1 MGALRCKWYIARVPS
16 SRARLGQNVVALA
29 AVSFFTDMSSEMIY
43 PLLPVF
49 LTTTLG
55 ASAGMLGLIEGA
67 AETTAALL
75 KLASGWWSDRVQR
88 RKPLVVFGYAL
99 ASVARPLI
107 AAAQSAGQVLAIR
120 LTDRVGKGLR
130 GAPRDALIADS
141 ADPAFRGRA
150 FGVQRAADHAG
161 AVVGPLL
168 AFALLQW
175 WGVGMRSVFWLAAI
189 PAAASV
195 AIVVYGVRETGAGRA
210 RGAMERAPAPAFAVP
225 GGAMVDASEARA
237 LPGTF
242 WGYLAVLLVFTL
254 GNSTDAFLL
263 VRARQLGVPVALIP
277 ILWALLHV
285 VKSAASTPGGA
296 LSDRAGRVPSI
307 VAGWT
312 VYALVYVG
320 FAFASA
326 PWHAWALFAAYGLV
340 FALTEGP
347 ERALVADIVGA
358 ARRGTAYGFFNLTIG
373 LGALPAS
380 VMFGVL
386 WDCFGA
392 GVAFGTGAA
401 LAMIAAGG
409 LALLRPETAT
419 TTHPNSANDSE

>member
-1 MGALRCKWYIARVPS
+1 VGALRCKWYIAGVSS
-16 SRARLGQNVVALA
+16 SRARLGRNVVALA

-75 KLASGWWSDRVQR
+75 KLASGWWSDRVRR
-88 RKPLVVFGYAL
+88 RKPLVVLGYVL

-141 ADPAFRGRA
+141 ADAAVRGRA
-150 FGVQRAADHAG
+150 FGFQRAADHAG

-175 WGVGMRSVFWLAAI
+175 WGVGIRSVFWLAAI

-195 AIVVYGVRETGAGRA
+195 AIVLYGVREVAA
-210 RGAMERAPAPAFAVP
+210 RQDRDEQATPAPALVQP
-225 GGAMVDASEARA
+225 SGAMGDASDARA
-237 LPGTF
+237 LPGRF

-347 ERALVADIVGA
+347 ERALVADLAGA

-386 WDCFGA
+386 WDRFGA
-392 GVAFGTGAA
+392 SVAFSTGAA
-401 LAMIAAGG
+401 LAILAAGG
-409 LALLRPETAT
+409 LALLRPGAART
-419 TTHPNSANDSE
+419 TSLSWPA

>member
-1 MGALRCKWYIARVPS
+1 MGALRCKWYIAGVSS
-16 SRARLGQNVVALA
+16 SRARLGRNVVALA

-75 KLASGWWSDRVQR
+75 KLASGWWSDRVRR
-88 RKPLVVFGYAL
+88 RKPLVVLGYVL

-141 ADPAFRGRA
+141 ADAAVRGRA
-150 FGVQRAADHAG
+150 FGFQRAADHAG

-175 WGVGMRSVFWLAAI
+175 WGVGIRSVFWLAAI

-195 AIVVYGVRETGAGRA
+195 AIVLYGVREVAA
-210 RGAMERAPAPAFAVP
+210 RQDRDEQATPAPALVQP
-225 GGAMVDASEARA
+225 SGAMGDASDARA
-237 LPGTF
+237 LPGRF

-347 ERALVADIVGA
+347 ERALVADLAGA

-386 WDCFGA
+386 WDRFGA
-392 GVAFGTGAA
+392 SVAFSTGAA
-401 LAMIAAGG
+401 LAILAAGG
-409 LALLRPETAT
+409 LALLRPGAART
-419 TTHPNSANDSE
+419 TSLSWPA